1 MNTKTSEVK
10 AHAEFSAS
18 GAERWLN
25 CPGSISLAKKAPP
38 EVESPYA
45 AEGTRAHACLEFI
58 LKNRKNLEKAIAGAR
73 KLYPGGMV
81 DYAVEAVA
89 WLLAKQKSLDGAV
102 LECETRVDA
111 SPFVCEGQ
119 FGTLDVSIIQE
130 FGRLT
135 IVDYKYGAGTVVEPA
150 GEDGRGNPQ
159 LVYYAL
165 GVSHAY
171 AHNFV
176 DVELV
181 VIQPRAYH
189 ESGETT
195 RSHVMTMDELLA
207 WESVFKDGVK
217 RTRAPN
223 PEHKPGAWCKYC
235 RAAVICPELKGKAMA
250 QAQIVFSDDKG
261 LVTVPEPKLVKLPN
275 LSKMLDACERLE
287 DWIQKVRDHAEHV
300 LQSGGEIDGFKLVQ
314 KRSIRRWV
322 DKEKAQAEAVKKF
335 GKDALTTPELLSPAQ
350 LEKKAKGAKGLDAW
364 IEANVTDESTGT
376 TLVRESDKRPA
387 VKPLESVFT

>member
-1 MNTKTSEVK
+1 MGLKNTKTSEVK

-25 CPGSISLAKKAPP
+25 CPGSISLSKKAPP
-38 EVESPYA
+38 QRESAYA
-45 AEGTRAHACLEFI
+45 AEGTQAHACLEFI
-58 LKNRKNLEKAIAGAR
+58 LKNRKNLDKAIAGAR
-73 KLYPGGMV
+73 RIYPGGMV
-81 DYAVEAVA
+81 DHAVEAAA
-89 WLLAKQKSLDGAV
+89 WCLAKQKSMAGAE
-102 LECETRVDA
+102 LFCETKVDA
-111 SPFVCEGQ
+111 SPYVCEGQ
-119 FGTLDVSIIQE
+119 FGTLDVSIVQE

-135 IVDYKYGAGTVVEPA
+135 IIDYKYGAGTVVEPA
-150 GEDGRGNPQ
+150 GLDGRGNPQ

-165 GVSHAY
+165 GVSHQY
-171 AHNFV
+171 AHNFS

-195 RSHVMTMDELLA
+195 RSHVMSIEELLA
-207 WESVFKDGVK
+207 WEVTFKAGVK
-217 RTRAPN
+217 RARASNAPHVSG
-223 PEHKPGAWCKYC
+223 PWCKYC
-235 RAAVICPELKGKAMA
+235 NAAVICPELKTKAMS

-275 LSKMLDACERLE
+275 LSRMLDACDRLE

-300 LQSGGEIDGFKLVQ
+300 LASGGEIDGFKLVQ

-335 GKDALTTPELLSPAQ
+335 GPAALTKPEILSPAQ
-350 LEKKAKGAKGLDAW
+350 LEKAVKGAASW
-364 IEANVTDESTGT
+364 VAENVTDESSGT

-387 VKPLESVFT
+387 VRPIENVFT